1 MSEEKPVKPPLKSNI
16 KLIIR
21 RFIMNLRTAK
31 RNNKKDY
38 RRLRIKLRIRKVIS
52 GTQERPRLSVFR
64 SSKQIYCQLIDDLD
78 GKTLLAASSNEK
90 GILEKK
96 GTKTEKAKMVG
107 QLIAERAK
115 EQGIDSVVFDR
126 NGYLY
131 HGRVKALAESAREG
145 GLKF

>member
-1 MSEEKPVKPPLKSNI
+1 
-16 KLIIR
+16 
-21 RFIMNLRTAK
+21 MNLRTAK
-31 RNNKKDY
+31 KNNKKDY
-38 RRLRIKLRIRKVIS
+38 RRLRIKLRVRQIVS

-64 SSKQIYCQLIDDLD
+64 SNKEIYCQLINDHA
-78 GKTLLAASSNEK
+78 GQTLVAASSNEK

-115 EQGIDSVVFDR
+115 EHGIDTIVFDR

-131 HGRVKALAESAREG
+131 HGRVKALAEAAREG